1 MARGIFETMRDI
13 RNGALLNEAASDLAE
28 VVRAVSHTN
37 KGGEI
42 CIRIKVKPVGAASA
56 TLMVDGEVTKKVPV
70 PDREVSIFFPTVD
83 GSLTKTDPNQMPL
96 GLSPVPSSSPPPPN
110 APVDLSTGEVLHS

>member
-1 MARGIFETMRDI
+1 MARGIFETLRDI
-13 RNGALLNEAASDLAE
+13 RNGALLNEATSDLAE

-70 PDREVSIFFPTVD
+70 AEREVSIFFPTAD

-96 GLSPVPSSSPPPPN
+96 SLRPVESEPPRP
-110 APVDLSTGEVLHS
+110 AGERIDTSTGEVLHS